1 MNQAYLPMNCKTVIN
16 LSSKKVILHIEKQG
30 KNSFIIDSLD
40 IKSLENA
47 VMKLAP
53 IRIKNSRVILLFQ
66 HPLL

>member
-16 LSSKKVILHIEKQG
+16 LSSKGDIATEKRG

-53 IRIKNSRVILLFQ
+53 IRIKNSRVILLSSI
-66 HPLL
+66 HYY